1 MTSDEQPS
9 YGLPETIIE
18 PIDEHTPALL
28 PLARFAH
35 LHLQHILSHPP
46 DSVLFPFLHGLEG
59 DNDAQN
65 TFFASSSGAASC
77 LSSSSSGTTT
87 PTTKPL
93 LNKSAKVPRYRGLV
107 WVVCEDD
114 LEAEPRRYAREL
126 SLLLRKREGDNGGL
140 GTPVLEGDSESGAS
154 SDLDD
159 DEDDEDVVSPG
170 EGVAM
175 ETKVDVVPPDVMD
188 IDGDVPGHG
197 EAIPFDDGASQK
209 DQEKH
214 MHPVIQRP
222 SPIQTANLPSA
233 YSISSDL
240 NTSLTTSDSES
251 FLFTPLSVSPS
262 LTPDTSQSDTRL
274 PLSTPT
280 EPNSSIVLPTSA
292 SNPTATAESVSAPVP
307 DLALLTCTF
316 RPSEIVQ
323 PVKRADNGGKECWEF
338 VPAKVP
344 EGISLRNFGIQVP
357 IYTTLSDIVVYSPKG
372 PSPKAQVLAQR
383 IQQAIQRKYQ
393 ERAKRLGG
401 TLTEGGLFTH
411 PDLLH
416 YNVFILDA
424 TASDM
429 HANTGIPHLV
439 MRLCV
444 NGVPGSGPIGPG
456 TKKGNDPV
464 DGTPLKDGASWG
476 AHTDGPDGHIV
487 DMDVIED
494 PMAVAAQ
501 GLGAE
506 GMYIDVDS
514 DMEIEMEPGMDVDGG
529 VMRVLGRAKAHAK
542 DPNTVDFSQ
551 REKEEMRDLTKASEI
566 ISVPPPDGMEGHAN
580 HVITSP
586 STGTGCGPH
595 PGQPQPPS
603 VLSLQALSPTVWTP
617 HVGQVFLGNSDD
629 VPLVAEVSN
638 RIHSAMNGKESRTV
652 ENGQQDPFDYLST
665 NDPAKGFGF
674 DICIECHDLAPFPTP
689 AALRTAEEHLMRLDD
704 IWVKGLMEKR
714 EREGKGEDSTD
725 IIPPRPPPH
734 ANAVIHLPFPSS
746 PSNSQTST
754 NALIA
759 VIRLLE
765 KWLMPVVP
773 PPPPPPQPPSP
784 GPATAPSTS
793 PSRRWS
799 SVASLMPHFP
809 SFPLTSSPSSSLP
822 LQAVPRT
829 RSLTSPAASQSNS
842 CLPHAHVR
850 TRPVK
855 VLLYSADGY
864 TESSLLALCL
874 LMAVKNLSLP
884 EAYLELQVA
893 RRRSFF
899 VYHADLG
906 LLRRVESRLRE
917 DYARERERAERE
929 RERARGAHGYG
940 LGHECE
946 REVNGNGKRV
956 AAAAVAVS
964 SGPPTA
970 RSGWGAVPENGW
982 GSLPSPRA
990 ILPLPSNSQQQP
1002 TNSHANT
1009 QAQPVP
1015 HQHAHTPLGRP
1026 AAKSVSF
1033 GHAASPIPHSQPLGV
1048 PPPQTYGQDRFV
1060 PGTVPTQHPLPMPPK
1075 GRPRANTSPWLPS
1088 VSGDHHSWFNDP
1100 RFDGSFPSRVLP
1112 FLYLGNFLSLWHAE
1126 LISGAYR
1133 NHAANAFM
1141 LHALGI
1147 THVVSVGECAL
1158 IPPPHH
1164 VQGHGHYAPPT
1175 YHHSGPFIHGK
1186 GPGHGSLWYEERE
1199 GRIKVLDIKGVCDD
1213 GIDTLEPQL
1222 EPICD
1227 WIDQARAEGGQVL
1240 VHCRV
1245 GVSRSATVTRL
1256 LLLGQIAYVMK
1267 HLGLPL
1273 VDAYLIV
1280 RSRRLSVLIQ
1290 PNMRL
1295 LYNLCG
1301 WEIKLAKA
1309 RAGDSEENLR
1319 NELARTLSWPY
1330 LAKEVHALNEKYLH

>member
-1 MTSDEQPS
+1 MNSDEQPT

-18 PIDEHTPALL
+18 PVDENTPPLL

-77 LSSSSSGTTT
+77 SSPSLGTPPT
-87 PTTKPL
+87 PTTKPQF
-93 LNKSAKVPRYRGLV
+93 NKSVKVPRYRGLV

-126 SLLLRKREGDNGGL
+126 SLLKRQREGDNGSI
-140 GTPVLEGDSESGAS
+140 GTPVLEGDSESGGS
-154 SDLDD
+154 SDLDEE
-159 DEDDEDVVSPG
+159 EDDDDVASPG
-170 EGVAM
+170 EGMSM
-175 ETKVDVVPPDVMD
+175 ETKVDVVVPPDAMD
-188 IDGDVPGHG
+188 IDGDVPT
-197 EAIPFDDGASQK
+197 IPFGVSRDQK
-209 DQEKH
+209 DEGKH

-222 SPIQTANLPSA
+222 APIQTANLPSS
-233 YSISSDL
+233 YSSASSGL
-240 NTSLTTSDSES
+240 SPTSIFETSSTGLSTSL
-251 FLFTPLSVSPS
+251 
-262 LTPDTSQSDTRL
+262 
-274 PLSTPT
+274 
-280 EPNSSIVLPTSA
+280 EPNPSPLLPTSA
-292 SNPTATAESVSAPVP
+292 SKPAATTTTTSEGATATIP

-316 RPSEIVQ
+316 RPSEIVH
-323 PVKRADNGGKECWEF
+323 PLKPGENDGKEGWEF

-344 EGISLRNFGIQVP
+344 DGISLRNFGIQVP

-372 PSPKAQVLAQR
+372 PSPNARVLARR
-383 IQQAIQRKYQ
+383 IQEAIQRKYQ

-401 TLTEGGLFTH
+401 TLAEDGLFTH

-424 TASDM
+424 TAANM
-429 HANTGIPHLV
+429 HADTGVPHLV
-439 MRLCV
+439 MRLCM
-444 NGVPGSGPIGPG
+444 NGVPGSGPFESG
-456 TKKGNDPV
+456 TNKATSILSTDSI
-464 DGTPLKDGASWG
+464 DGPLKDGASWG
-476 AHTDGPDGHIV
+476 AHTDGPDGHLV
-487 DMDVIED
+487 DMED
-494 PMAVAAQ
+494 PIAVAAQ
-501 GLGAE
+501 GQGAE
-506 GMYIDVDS
+506 GMYVDIDT
-514 DMEIEMEPGMDVDGG
+514 DMEMEAGMDVDGG
-529 VMRVLGRAKAHAK
+529 AAAHARLLGRSRPNAR
-542 DPNTVDFSQ
+542 DPNTVDFAQ

-580 HVITSP
+580 HVITPAPP
-586 STGTGCGPH
+586 STGTGLGSL
-595 PGQPQPPS
+595 PGQPQSPS
-603 VLSLQALSPTVWTP
+603 LLSLQSLLPTMWTP

-629 VPLVAEVSN
+629 VPLVVGESN
-638 RIHSAMNGKESRTV
+638 GSGR
-652 ENGQQDPFDYLST
+652 ENGAGGDGTYDRFDCLAT

-674 DICIECHDLAPFPTP
+674 DVCIECHDLAQFPTP
-689 AALRTAEEHLMRLDD
+689 AGLRAAEEHLMTLDD
-704 IWVKGLMEKR
+704 IWAKRVAEMREK
-714 EREGKGEDSTD
+714 EGIVEDSAN
-725 IIPPRPPPH
+725 IPTRPPPH
-734 ANAVIHLPFPSS
+734 GNSVIHLPFPSS
-746 PSNSQTST
+746 PSNTQISI
-754 NALIA
+754 NALMA
-759 VIRLLE
+759 VIRFLE

-773 PPPPPPQPPSP
+773 PPPQPQSSSP
-784 GPATAPSTS
+784 LPAAASSTNS
-793 PSRRWS
+793 SRRWS
-799 SVASLMPHFP
+799 SVAAFMPHFT
-809 SFPLTSSPSSSLP
+809 SFPLTSSSPPASLP
-822 LQAVPRT
+822 
-829 RSLTSPAASQSNS
+829 SPAASRTRSFTSPATSQSNP
-842 CLPHAHVR
+842 LAHSHGHLR
-850 TRPVK
+850 TRPIK

-874 LMAVKNLSLP
+874 LMAVKNLTLP

-899 VYHADLG
+899 VYHMDLG
-906 LLRRVESRLRE
+906 LLRRMESRLRE
-917 DYARERERAERE
+917 DAERE
-929 RERARGAHGYG
+929 RERVEREREGARGAYG
-940 LGHECE
+940 RGRGHEGE

-956 AAAAVAVS
+956 AAAAAAN
-964 SGPPTA
+964 GPPAT
-970 RSGWGAVPENGW
+970 RLGTWGAVIENGW
-982 GSLPSPRA
+982 TLPSPKE
-990 ILPLPSNSQQQP
+990 ILSVPSNPHQQHNHTSTQTQQQQHM
-1002 TNSHANT
+1002 HA
-1009 QAQPVP
+1009 PM
-1015 HQHAHTPLGRP
+1015 GRP

-1033 GHAASPIPHSQPLGV
+1033 GHGALPIPQSPPVVV
-1048 PPPQTYGQDRFV
+1048 PSSQTYSQDRFV
-1060 PGTVPTQHPLPMPPK
+1060 SGTVPAQQTQPPPPPPK

-1088 VSGDHHSWFNDP
+1088 LFGDHQSWFNDP

-1112 FLYLGNFLSLWHAE
+1112 FLYLGNLYDVSSFVEDVKLGADN
-1126 LISGAYR
+1126 LIVYR

-1164 VQGHGHYAPPT
+1164 VQGHAHYAPSP
-1175 YHHSGPFIHGK
+1175 YHHPFMHGK
-1186 GPGHGSLWYEERE
+1186 GPGHGSLWFEERE

-1245 GVSRSATVTRL
+1245 GVSRSATVT
-1256 LLLGQIAYVMK
+1256 IAYVMK